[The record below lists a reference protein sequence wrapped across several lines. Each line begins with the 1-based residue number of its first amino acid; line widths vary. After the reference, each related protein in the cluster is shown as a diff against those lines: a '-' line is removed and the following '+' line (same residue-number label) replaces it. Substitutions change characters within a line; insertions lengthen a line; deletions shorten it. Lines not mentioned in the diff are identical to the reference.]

1 MNTKRR
7 TLTHYSDFSVV
18 SRVQRTGIVLLYLI
32 TSSENARSLF
42 PWVLAPETYTPI
54 ILYASYISRLKKL
67 GPHFILTFLNTRK
80 LRPSVYSFNSWLNKE
95 GDYDPELV
103 DLVIE
108 AGKRYEH
115 EDI

>member
-1 MNTKRR
+1 MSTRGV
-7 TLTHYSDFSVV
+7 LTHYSGFSVV
-18 SRVQRTGIVLLYLI
+18 IHKQRNGIFLLYLI
-32 TSSENARSLF
+32 TSPHNAKFLF
-42 PWVLAPETYTPI
+42 PWILAPKEYTPI

-80 LRPSVYSFNSWLNKE
+80 VRPSVYSFNSWLNME
-95 GDYDPELV
+95 GDFDPVLI
-103 DLVIE
+103 DLIKE